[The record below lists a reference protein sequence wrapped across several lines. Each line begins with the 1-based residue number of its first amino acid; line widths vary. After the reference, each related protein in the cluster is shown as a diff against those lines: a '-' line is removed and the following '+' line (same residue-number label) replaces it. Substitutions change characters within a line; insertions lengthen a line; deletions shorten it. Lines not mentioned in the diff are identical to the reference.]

1 RILGGEGGDLF
12 FAGKS
17 PPPRDGNAPP
27 PPRRREERSVARGPS
42 SVRYVCTRREET
54 CVESARPRRRCGRPR
69 DTASLLSI
77 LSRRGERADTALNPE
92 LQEEVQVPARAQT
105 GARSSSPPCAPDF
118 GGAGRFCL
126 STRRPDPRGPAGP
139 RKPPCSSE
147 TDSEARVKQSPADC
161 LEAWRS
167 AGLHPVALG
176 FKPRR
181 EPGCP
186 GGTRV
191 RPAGGKAETPGTS
204 LEQNVLK

>member
-1 RILGGEGGDLF
+1 M
-12 FAGKS
+12 
-17 PPPRDGNAPP
+17 
-27 PPRRREERSVARGPS
+27 ARGPS

-126 STRRPDPRGPAGP
+126 STRRPDPRGPGRECAGVPAQVPGATFPHLRISDPP
-139 RKPPCSSE
+139 RTPCCEGLAHWTLQESHPRAAVSALVWASS
-147 TDSEARVKQSPADC
+147 SVWS
-161 LEAWRS
+161 
-167 AGLHPVALG
+167 
-176 FKPRR
+176 
-181 EPGCP
+181 
-186 GGTRV
+186 
-191 RPAGGKAETPGTS
+191 
-204 LEQNVLK
+204 

>member
-1 RILGGEGGDLF
+1 M
-12 FAGKS
+12 
-17 PPPRDGNAPP
+17 
-27 PPRRREERSVARGPS
+27 ARGPS

-126 STRRPDPRGPAGP
+126 STRRPDPRGPGRECAGVP
-139 RKPPCSSE
+139 AQVPGATFPHLRISDPP
-147 TDSEARVKQSPADC
+147 PY
-161 LEAWRS
+161 
-167 AGLHPVALG
+167 
-176 FKPRR
+176 
-181 EPGCP
+181 
-186 GGTRV
+186 
-191 RPAGGKAETPGTS
+191 S
-204 LEQNVLK
+204 LL